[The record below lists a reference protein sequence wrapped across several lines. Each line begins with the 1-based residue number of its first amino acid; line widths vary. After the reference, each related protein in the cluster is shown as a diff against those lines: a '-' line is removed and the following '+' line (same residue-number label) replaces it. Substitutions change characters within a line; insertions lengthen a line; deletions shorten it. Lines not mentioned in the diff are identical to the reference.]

1 MKNDKEKMINLKVYE
16 DYKIINKGSNLFE
29 LRDSKQF
36 TDMDNIRDLEFDKLL
51 QMYNDLE

>member
-29 LRDSKQF
+29 LRNSKQF

>member
-1 MKNDKEKMINLKVYE
+1 MKNDEEKMINLKVHE

-29 LRDSKQF
+29 LRNSKQF
-36 TDMDNIRDLEFDKLL
+36 TDMDNICDLEFDKLL